1 MKIGVLATAVYPSC
15 LESVVATLHKSVAMK
30 KESAIQPVGKQ
41 SSKIGRPVSK
51 PDPVIVEQVLEHV
64 AHGGTLRAF
73 CRQKGMP
80 SYRTLYRWLDKDEEF
95 LSRFTYVSRFLGAR
109 AIAEEALALV
119 DTPPPIIGEGDNA
132 RMDNAHVNW
141 MRSRSDLRLK
151 LLSKWFPQ
159 EYGDKVGI
167 DAKGDINLTISTG
180 VPQG

>member
-1 MKIGVLATAVYPSC
+1 MKEEQITQIVL
-15 LESVVATLHKSVAMK
+15 
-30 KESAIQPVGKQ
+30 KQ
-41 SSKIGRPVSK
+41 SKLGRPVSK
-51 PDPVIVEQVLEHV
+51 PDPEIVEMVLEHV
-64 AHGGTLRAF
+64 ALGGTLRAF

-80 SYRTLYRWLDKDEEF
+80 SYRTLYRWLDKDQEF

-119 DTPPPIIGEGDNA
+119 DTPPPVIGEGDNA

-151 LLSKWFPQ
+151 LLSKWYPQ

-167 DAKGDINLTISTG
+167 DAKGAINLTISTG
-180 VPQG
+180 IPQK

>member
-1 MKIGVLATAVYPSC
+1 MKEEQITQIVL
-15 LESVVATLHKSVAMK
+15 
-30 KESAIQPVGKQ
+30 KQ
-41 SSKIGRPVSK
+41 SKLGRPVSK
-51 PDPVIVEQVLEHV
+51 PDPEIVEKVLEHV
-64 AHGGTLRAF
+64 ALGGTLRAF

-80 SYRTLYRWLDKDEEF
+80 SYRTLYRWLDKDQEF

-119 DTPPPIIGEGDNA
+119 DTPPPVIGEGDNA

-151 LLSKWFPQ
+151 LLSKWYPQ

>member
-1 MKIGVLATAVYPSC
+1 MKEEQITQIVL
-15 LESVVATLHKSVAMK
+15 
-30 KESAIQPVGKQ
+30 KQ
-41 SSKIGRPVSK
+41 SKLGRPVSK
-51 PDPVIVEQVLEHV
+51 PDPEIVEKVLEHV
-64 AHGGTLRAF
+64 ALGGTLRAF

-80 SYRTLYRWLDKDEEF
+80 SYRTLYRGLDKDQEF

-119 DTPPPIIGEGDNA
+119 DTPPPVIGEGDNA

-151 LLSKWFPQ
+151 LLSKWYPQ

-180 VPQG
+180 IPQK

>member
-1 MKIGVLATAVYPSC
+1 M
-15 LESVVATLHKSVAMK
+15 ATLLKSAAMK
-30 KESAIQPVGKQ
+30 KELAIQPVGKQ
-41 SSKIGRPVSK
+41 SKKIGRPVSK

-73 CRQKGMP
+73 CRQKGMV
-80 SYRTLYRWLDKDEEF
+80 SYRTLYRWMSQDSEEGRDF

-167 DAKGDINLTISTG
+167 DARGDINLTISTG